1 MGAQGRAP
9 ARQVSSRVSSRG
21 LGCPR
26 WPVCRA
32 AWPVGLLLPFTIRV
46 NTCYACG
53 RAAAVEHLC
62 LAWMQ
67 PLTMGVGGQ
76 NATKRRL
83 SAVHSWHRDLSPGI
97 VGFSI
102 CDVHRGQ
109 NQLFPCHLKPCIQS
123 GAKRFC
129 AF

>member
-1 MGAQGRAP
+1 MYLVGAQGRAP

-26 WPVCRA
+26 LAVCRA
-32 AWPVGLLLPFTIRV
+32 AWPVGLLLPF
-46 NTCYACG
+46 AK

-83 SAVHSWHRDLSPGI
+83 SAAHSWHRDLSSGM

-102 CDVHRGQ
+102 CDVHSGQ
-109 NQLFPCHLKPCIQS
+109 NQLFPCHLKPCIQA

-129 AF
+129 SF